1 MRAYSEDLRQ
11 KIVAAIER
19 GMSKAQAARDF
30 DVSLSSVK
38 RYSRIASRGG
48 SLEPGKSPGRP
59 HKIGEEAKVLLEKD
73 LKERPTA
80 TISQRRLFLEYLTGT
95 TLSDST
101 VRRLMK
107 RLGFSQKNGR
117 WGRWNALGVLEGG
130 LEGDGRRAGGG

>member
-1 MRAYSEDLRQ
+1 MRAYSEDLRK

-19 GMSKAQAARDF
+19 GMSKAQAARVF

-59 HKIGEEAKVLLEKD
+59 HKVGEEAKVLLEKD
-73 LKERPTA
+73 VKERPTA
-80 TISQRRLFLEYLTGT
+80 TISQRRLFFLEYLTGT
-95 TLSDST
+95 ILSDST

-117 WGRWNALGVLEGG
+117 WGRWNGTSS
-130 LEGDGRRAGGG
+130 

>member
-1 MRAYSEDLRQ
+1 MKSYSEDLRR
-11 KIVAAIER
+11 KIVAAVEQR
-19 GMSKAQAARDF
+19 GMSKTEAARLF

-38 RYSRIASRGG
+38 RYTRIASRGG
-48 SLEPGKSPGRP
+48 TLEPGKSPGRP
-59 HKIGEEAKVLLEKD
+59 HKVGEEATVLLEKD

-101 VRRLMK
+101 VRRLMN

-117 WGRWNALGVLEGG
+117 WGRWNGTSY
-130 LEGDGRRAGGG
+130 